1 MHTHGVAAHKDI
13 AKEKSNEPK
22 EKKYM
27 ACEFCDRKFVYRKS
41 FLHHIQL
48 EHQIEED
55 SDTPL
60 SEFATIITKTK
71 TEDDNNVTTEGTINC
86 FILFISC
93 NVTFLK
99 LQQYFS

>member
-1 MHTHGVAAHKDI
+1 MLTHGVTPQKGGAVGGVKD
-13 AKEKSNEPK
+13 KSNEPK

-48 EHQIEED
+48 EHQISED

-60 SEFATIITKTK
+60 SEYATIITKSSGGSSK
-71 TEDDNNVTTEGTINC
+71 LDSSTTASNSESAQNGTGKC
-86 FILFISC
+86 S
-93 NVTFLK
+93 K
-99 LQQYFS
+99 